1 MARYSVILNKYL
13 INESFMQI
21 EQHLQMTSKCI
32 FHTIWNKE
40 KKIRCDEK
48 IGQRLVLCHDA
59 GAKANGYIK
68 RKE

>member
-1 MARYSVILNKYL
+1 MARYSVILNKCL

-32 FHTIWNKE
+32 FPPIRSEE

-48 IGQRLVLCHDA
+48 IGQHLVLCHDA
-59 GAKANGYIK
+59 SEEDNDYIK